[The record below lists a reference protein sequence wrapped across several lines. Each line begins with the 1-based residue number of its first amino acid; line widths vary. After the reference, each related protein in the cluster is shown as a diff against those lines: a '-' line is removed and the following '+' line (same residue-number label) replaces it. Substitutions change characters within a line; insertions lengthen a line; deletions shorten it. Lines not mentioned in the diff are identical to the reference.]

1 MLLSIIT
8 WKALADPLHCL
19 PCFFKLILGP
29 LGRSVN
35 FEIPNRFLCR
45 RPVFPDYLSVSCDY
59 VWNIIQVKDEGKNVM
74 FLLKKDISKVKN
86 TMLQWIL
93 QNIWEDQTFQRIA
106 KFMMTDSY
114 EMDFMIG
121 IVTLVKV
128 DEIHNILKSASH
140 CLLVK
145 R

>member
-1 MLLSIIT
+1 MKGKML
-8 WKALADPLHCL
+8 
-19 PCFFKLILGP
+19 CF
-29 LGRSVN
+29 
-35 FEIPNRFLCR
+35 
-45 RPVFPDYLSVSCDY
+45 Y
-59 VWNIIQVKDEGKNVM
+59 
-74 FLLKKDISKVKN
+74 LKKDISKVKN

-93 QNIWEDQTFQRIA
+93 QNILEDQTFQRIA

-114 EMDFMIG
+114 EMDFMID

-128 DEIHNILKSASH
+128 EEIHNILKSASH

>member
-1 MLLSIIT
+1 
-8 WKALADPLHCL
+8 
-19 PCFFKLILGP
+19 
-29 LGRSVN
+29 
-35 FEIPNRFLCR
+35 
-45 RPVFPDYLSVSCDY
+45 
-59 VWNIIQVKDEGKNVM
+59 
-74 FLLKKDISKVKN
+74 
-86 TMLQWIL
+86 MLQWIL
-93 QNIWEDQTFQRIA
+93 QNILEDQTFQRIA